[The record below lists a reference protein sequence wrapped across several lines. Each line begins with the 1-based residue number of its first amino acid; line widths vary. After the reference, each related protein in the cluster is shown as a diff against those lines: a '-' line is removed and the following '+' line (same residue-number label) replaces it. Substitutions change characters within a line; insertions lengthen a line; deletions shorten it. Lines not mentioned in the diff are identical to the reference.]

1 MYGTKG
7 GGIPVR
13 RGAGERMSFFENLK
27 QSLAKT
33 RQNFTDRIS
42 ELVGASAKIDE
53 DFLEELEMI
62 LLTADVGVT
71 TTEELIEDVRKA
83 AKKREITGTSEVIP
97 FLKKRLAELLRVD
110 GVRTRISGHP
120 TVILVVGVNGVGKT
134 TTIGKL
140 ANYFHLFNY
149 KVMLAAGDTFRAAAS
164 AQLKIWGERAGCD
177 VIAHEEGADPAAVVF
192 DALKAAKARDVDI
205 LFVDTAGRLHNKA
218 NLMNELA
225 KMDRVIKREVPDA
238 PQEVFLVLDAT
249 TGQNAITQAKVFT
262 ETTHVTG
269 VVLTKLDGTAKG
281 GVVVAIRRELGLPVK
296 WIGIGEGMMDFRP
309 FEPDKFV
316 EALFDM
322 GNQAAES

>member
-1 MYGTKG
+1 M
-7 GGIPVR
+7 
-13 RGAGERMSFFENLK
+13 
-27 QSLAKT
+27 
-33 RQNFTDRIS
+33 
-42 ELVGASAKIDE
+42 
-53 DFLEELEMI
+53 
-62 LLTADVGVT
+62 
-71 TTEELIEDVRKA
+71 
-83 AKKREITGTSEVIP
+83 
-97 FLKKRLAELLRVD
+97 
-110 GVRTRISGHP
+110 
-120 TVILVVGVNGVGKT
+120 VGVNGVGKT

-140 ANYFHLFNY
+140 ANYFRLFNY

-218 NLMNELA
+218 NLMNELG
-225 KMDRVIKREVPDA
+225 KIDRIIKREIPDA

-249 TGQNAITQAKVFT
+249 TGQNAITQAKVFM

-281 GVVVAIRRELGLPVK
+281 GVVVAIKKELGLPVK
-296 WIGIGEGMMDFRP
+296 WIGIGEGIMDFRP

-316 EALFDM
+316 DALFD
-322 GNQAAES
+322 APAEDGADQPEA